1 MTSYNRAMNHP
12 LISRDKPAALTDFP
26 VVIRLLIQWGEQDAF
41 GHVNNTA
48 AIRWFESARIAYLDA
63 NDLGHLMEHGG
74 MGVILAS
81 ITCHYRKQLLY
92 PDVVHIGASITKLGR
107 TSLVM
112 KHALYSE
119 KLDAIAA
126 EGESVIVLFD
136 YATQRPMRIPDDL
149 RQQLQTIEGKPFTSE

>member
-1 MTSYNRAMNHP
+1 MEHP
-12 LISRDKPAALTDFP
+12 LIAREKPTALAEYP

-48 AIRWFESARIAYLDA
+48 AIRWFESSRIAYLDIVG
-63 NDLGHLMEHGG
+63 LERLMGRGG
-74 MGVILAS
+74 QGVILAS
-81 ITCHYRKQLLY
+81 ITCNYRKQLLY
-92 PDVVHIGASITKLGR
+92 PDVIFVGGSVTKIGR

-112 KHALYSE
+112 KHAVYSE
-119 KLDAIAA
+119 KQTAIAA

-149 RQQLQTIEGKPFTSE
+149 RALLQNLEGKSLTTDPPPTS